1 MLPIRFHVRSVLI
14 VLFSFLTYYTCFSEK
29 TTWFLSATK
38 LQATVIFNLDPSP
51 HIPVKLGF
59 FFLFSMHVCD
69 AHKDQVHW
77 FDHPKKKKRKRK
89 EEYKAFQVTCLASMP
104 LLLAH
109 LILSWVLTAP
119 PDPLRDLGTRQPS
132 WPSLRLPIGAV
143 TTHSALFVSPQTT
156 QDLENKQWG
165 QCHRY
170 IMMSLSL
177 ASHPK
182 ARGQTQRDARKGFI
196 SLNNNNNNLT
206 NIERAKLERSSIIYL
221 PKSPFSPALLLD

>member
-1 MLPIRFHVRSVLI
+1 MSVTLI
-14 VLFSFLTYYTCFSEK
+14 K
-29 TTWFLSATK
+29 TKFIDLII
-38 LQATVIFNLDPSP
+38 L
-51 HIPVKLGF
+51 
-59 FFLFSMHVCD
+59 
-69 AHKDQVHW
+69 
-77 FDHPKKKKRKRK
+77 KKKKGK
-89 EEYKAFQVTCLASMP
+89 EKKNIKLSKLHAW
-104 LLLAH
+104 LL
-109 LILSWVLTAP
+109 WVLTAP

>member
-1 MLPIRFHVRSVLI
+1 MLPIRFHVRSLLI
-14 VLFSFLTYYTCFSEK
+14 VLFFFLTYYTCFSEK

-51 HIPVKLGF
+51 HIPAKLF
-59 FFLFSMHVCD
+59 FFFYLCMSVTLIKTKSID
-69 AHKDQVHW
+69 LIIL
-77 FDHPKKKKRKRK
+77 KKKKQKRK

-119 PDPLRDLGTRQPS
+119 PDPLRDLGTWQPS
-132 WPSLRLPIGAV
+132 WPSLRSPIGAV
-143 TTHSALFVSPQTT
+143 TTHSALFVFPRTT

-170 IMMSLSL
+170 IMMSLNL
-177 ASHPK
+177 ASHSK
-182 ARGQTQRDARKGFI
+182 DRGQTQRDARKGFI
-196 SLNNNNNNLT
+196 SLKKKKK
-206 NIERAKLERSSIIYL
+206 KLNKQKKSKARKKLYYL
-221 PKSPFSPALLLD
+221 SPQTPFSPALPLD

>member
-59 FFLFSMHVCD
+59 FFFFLCMSVTLIKIKFID
-69 AHKDQVHW
+69 LIIL
-77 FDHPKKKKRKRK
+77 KKKKRKRK